1 MCEGLKESSLGWNIS
16 IVTLFCLSLILNSCG
31 ISKQAVQKDQEQS
44 EIPQG
49 EKVGIS
55 EITLGAGDEIQI
67 SVYLHS
73 DLTKK
78 ILIPPDGEIFYPFVG
93 EIQVEGMSMTDLR
106 HKIREGLAEYIVS
119 PQVSLEVVSLRSRKI
134 FVLGEVQRPG
144 IFQLDSQMDLV
155 EAISRA
161 GGFTLDASENSVMLI
176 RGDLSHPEALKI
188 DLNQVL
194 KKGDMNKNVTLQKGD
209 IIYVPA
215 SYIAD
220 VDRFFRHFGNII
232 FPVVGLEQGII
243 LGPQVR
249 DLVVGKKRESTTTNI
264 VVVPGQ

>member
-1 MCEGLKESSLGWNIS
+1 MHERLRIFLKGRI
-16 IVTLFCLSLILNSCG
+16 IVILALLALSLILNACG
-31 ISKQAVQKDQEQS
+31 ASRQSVQKESEQL

-49 EKVGIS
+49 EKVGLS
-55 EITLGAGDEIQI
+55 EVILGAGDEMQV

-78 ILIPPDGEIFYPFVG
+78 ILIPPDGKIFYPLIG

-106 HKIREGLAEYIVS
+106 HKIREGLAEYIID
-119 PQVSLEVVSLRSRKI
+119 PQVSLEVISLRSQKI
-134 FVLGEVQRPG
+134 FVLGEVQKPG
-144 IFQLDSQMDLV
+144 IFLLEGRMDLV

-161 GGFTLDASENSVMLI
+161 GGFTLDASESSVMLI
-176 RGDLSHPEALKI
+176 RGDLSHPEARKI
-188 DLNQVL
+188 DLKKAL
-194 KKGDMNKNVTLQKGD
+194 KKGDITKNVALQKGD

-232 FPVVGLEQGII
+232 FPVVALEQGII

-249 DLVVGKKRESTTTNI
+249 DLVVGKKRGSTTTNI